1 MQRLLSELRRRTTS
15 TTGATGLGQ
24 LGRSD
29 QPWEVQYKQHQA
41 TELPVLH
48 VGRPVHGLSSQHPFR
63 LPIQSFSPLSRSLFE
78 LDLHGLHMLL
88 PCHLFS
94 HPFPLL

>member
-1 MQRLLSELRRRTTS
+1 MTNLGKCS
-15 TTGATGLGQ
+15 TNSIKPLNC
-24 LGRSD
+24 LCSMF
-29 QPWEVQYKQHQA
+29 
-41 TELPVLH
+41 
-48 VGRPVHGLSSQHPFR
+48 GRPVHGLSSQHPFR